1 MALRIKIFFSEEQ
14 VQGYYKHMKFQV
26 LSHTHKHW
34 KNHLVR
40 IPCDKSGLA
49 RRKHTRKKNT
59 TRTLPQCKEMQA
71 DIERIDFLV
80 KQAEKYKN
88 NLKERKTSD
97 QMHRKSSM
105 FESLEKD
112 KGESSNRRNRTA
124 TQRQERPCQAAPTP
138 SFAATSAPWSSS
150 VCTTARCPP
159 SEAACKLVLPRWR
172 AGVRSAAGPQRQ
184 ERPRQAA
191 TL

>member
-1 MALRIKIFFSEEQ
+1 
-14 VQGYYKHMKFQV
+14 
-26 LSHTHKHW
+26 
-34 KNHLVR
+34 
-40 IPCDKSGLA
+40 
-49 RRKHTRKKNT
+49 
-59 TRTLPQCKEMQA
+59 MQA

-97 QMHRKSSM
+97 QMHRKSSI

-124 TQRQERPCQAAPTP
+124 TQRQERPCQAAPTL
-138 SFAATSAPWSSS
+138 SIAATSAPWSSS

-159 SEAACKLVLPRWR
+159 SEA
-172 AGVRSAAGPQRQ
+172 
-184 ERPRQAA
+184 
-191 TL
+191 